1 MRACKKI
8 RILLNA
14 VLIIALVMPFRT
26 QHEPAVVFRD
36 LNYQFEIEENA
47 LDVYTL
53 RNCFRSASL
62 IVEAECV
69 GEATYGGNAIS
80 LFRVLDVFAGDTE
93 SSETIYV
100 STEYNVGERCIL
112 FLADENKG
120 EFGYRKIYV
129 PVENGVM
136 QSSGSTVR
144 MSDGRHVQISS
155 IKREIAAM

>member
-26 QHEPAVVFRD
+26 QHEPAVVFRN
-36 LNYQFEIEENA
+36 LNYQFEIEENS

-69 GEATYGGNAIS
+69 GEATYGGKAVS
-80 LFRVLDVFAGDTE
+80 LFQQNIMSVNAAFSFLLMKTKANSVTE
-93 SSETIYV
+93 KYTFRLK
-100 STEYNVGERCIL
+100 TE
-112 FLADENKG
+112 
-120 EFGYRKIYV
+120 
-129 PVENGVM
+129 
-136 QSSGSTVR
+136 
-144 MSDGRHVQISS
+144 
-155 IKREIAAM
+155 

>member
-26 QHEPAVVFRD
+26 QHEPAVVFRN
-36 LNYQFEIEENA
+36 LNYQFEIEENS

-69 GEATYGGNAIS
+69 GEATYGGKAIS
-80 LFRVLDVFAGDTE
+80 LFRVLDVFAGHTE
-93 SSETIYV
+93 STGIINVLVKY
-100 STEYNVGERCIL
+100 TVGERCIL

-120 EFGYRKIYV
+120 EFGYGKRSDAKQRID
-129 PVENGVM
+129 
-136 QSSGSTVR
+136 SSHERWQKCSN
-144 MSDGRHVQISS
+144 QLN
-155 IKREIAAM
+155 

>member
-14 VLIIALVMPFRT
+14 VLIIALVIPFRT

-69 GEATYGGNAIS
+69 G
-80 LFRVLDVFAGDTE
+80 
-93 SSETIYV
+93 
-100 STEYNVGERCIL
+100 
-112 FLADENKG
+112 
-120 EFGYRKIYV
+120 
-129 PVENGVM
+129 
-136 QSSGSTVR
+136 
-144 MSDGRHVQISS
+144 
-155 IKREIAAM
+155 

>member
-53 RNCFRSASL
+53 RNCFRNASL

-80 LFRVLDVFAGDTE
+80 FEYLMFSQAIRKALKQLMFQQNIMSVNAAFSFLLMKTKANLVTEKYTFRSKTE
-93 SSETIYV
+93 
-100 STEYNVGERCIL
+100 
-112 FLADENKG
+112 
-120 EFGYRKIYV
+120 
-129 PVENGVM
+129 
-136 QSSGSTVR
+136 
-144 MSDGRHVQISS
+144 
-155 IKREIAAM
+155 

>member
-14 VLIIALVMPFRT
+14 VLIIALVIPFRT

-62 IVEAECV
+62 IVEA
-69 GEATYGGNAIS
+69 
-80 LFRVLDVFAGDTE
+80 
-93 SSETIYV
+93 
-100 STEYNVGERCIL
+100 
-112 FLADENKG
+112 
-120 EFGYRKIYV
+120 
-129 PVENGVM
+129 
-136 QSSGSTVR
+136 
-144 MSDGRHVQISS
+144 
-155 IKREIAAM
+155 AAMRFLYFECLMFSQAMRKALKQFMFQQNIMSVNAAFSFLLMKTKANSVTEKYTFRSKTE

>member
-8 RILLNA
+8 QILLNA
-14 VLIIALVMPFRT
+14 ALIIAFVMPFRK

-69 GEATYGGNAIS
+69 GEATYGGKAVS
-80 LFRVLDVFAGDTE
+80 LF
-93 SSETIYV
+93 
-100 STEYNVGERCIL
+100 
-112 FLADENKG
+112 
-120 EFGYRKIYV
+120 
-129 PVENGVM
+129 
-136 QSSGSTVR
+136 
-144 MSDGRHVQISS
+144 
-155 IKREIAAM
+155 

>member
-1 MRACKKI
+1 MCACKKI

-53 RNCFRSASL
+53 RNCFRNASL

-69 GEATYGGNAIS
+69 GEATYGGKRFLYFEYLMFSQAIRKALKQLRFQQNIMLVNAAFS
-80 LFRVLDVFAGDTE
+80 FLLMKTKANLVTEKYTFRSKTE
-93 SSETIYV
+93 
-100 STEYNVGERCIL
+100 
-112 FLADENKG
+112 
-120 EFGYRKIYV
+120 
-129 PVENGVM
+129 
-136 QSSGSTVR
+136 
-144 MSDGRHVQISS
+144 
-155 IKREIAAM
+155 

>member
-8 RILLNA
+8 QILLNA

-80 LFRVLDVFAGDTE
+80 LFRVLDVFAGDTM
-93 SSETIYV
+93 SVNAAFSFLLMKTKANSV
-100 STEYNVGERCIL
+100 TEKYTFRSKTE
-112 FLADENKG
+112 
-120 EFGYRKIYV
+120 
-129 PVENGVM
+129 
-136 QSSGSTVR
+136 
-144 MSDGRHVQISS
+144 
-155 IKREIAAM
+155 